1 MEKKVVNLNI
11 DDILPNRFQPRLK
24 FNEKAMEELAGS
36 IKTYGVIQPIIVRPI
51 GDKYEIIAGER
62 RYKASVLAGLENI
75 PAIINQYNNKES
87 AEIALVENIQR
98 KDLTP
103 IEEAV
108 SYKKILDM
116 GYMSQDELAEKI
128 DKTQSTISNKLRLLS
143 LEDNVQDALLDNQ
156 ISERHARSLLRLG
169 DKEDQLTMLNQ
180 IINERLTV
188 RQTDEAIDK
197 LLQTDNK
204 KIDIK
209 EKEMNETKE
218 SSIFDIP
225 TDPIVDDAEIFD
237 EIDSSLDFFNDD
249 NETPGFLDVAG
260 IEKSAEDINISKP
273 LADMDSLLKSDPSYI
288 VPEEKEKVSEIEEIQ
303 EGKFFTFPIKEETE
317 EQPKKEITSGVISS
331 EDLDH
336 FENFNFGLDSKVE
349 EPKENEVK
357 EESIFAE
364 IQPNYDFVA
373 EDLPETKEK
382 SLDSEVL
389 EEVDFSSV
397 LSVVRKTISK
407 VKSLGYEVDT
417 DELDFA
423 NSYQIIINIEKK

>member
-24 FNEKAMEELAGS
+24 FDEEAMEELAGS

-143 LEDNVQDALLDNQ
+143 LEDNVQDALLNNQ
-156 ISERHARSLLRLG
+156 ISERHARSLLRLE
-169 DKEDQLTMLNQ
+169 DKEEQLTMLNR

-188 RQTDEAIDK
+188 RQTDEVIDK
-197 LLQTDNK
+197 LFQTGDK
-204 KIDIK
+204 KINIK

-237 EIDSSLDFFNDD
+237 EIDSSLNFFNDD

-260 IEKSAEDINISKP
+260 IEKSAEDINVSKP
-273 LADMDSLLKSDPSYI
+273 LADMDSLLKSDPSYV
-288 VPEEKEKVSEIEEIQ
+288 VPEEKEETSVEEIQ
-303 EGKFFTFPIKEETE
+303 EGKFFTFPIEEQTEEQQKEETT
-317 EQPKKEITSGVISS
+317 PSVISS

-336 FENFNFGLDSKVE
+336 FENFNFGFDSKTE
-349 EPKENEVK
+349 EPKEDEVK

-373 EDLPETKEK
+373 EDLPETKET
-382 SLDSEVL
+382 SLDNEVL

-397 LSVVRKTISK
+397 LSVVRKAVSK
-407 VKSLGYEVDT
+407 VKTLGYEVDT